1 MHKFEL
7 LNKGSLILKD
17 NSIPSPALDAELILS
32 NILNQDREML
42 LSRGDQFISED
53 QLKKFQ
59 HFIKRRSKNEPIAYI
74 LNRKEFWKDNFFVDK
89 GVLVPRPETELLVE
103 EIIRTYL
110 NKSPYILDI
119 GTGSGCIILSI
130 LRDVLKAKGVGL
142 DISKK
147 ALKIAKRNSNMLK
160 LDKRI
165 LFINRPEA
173 IKFQRCFD
181 LIVSNPPYVSSSQLR
196 SLPEDIKK
204 YEPTIALNG
213 GYDGL
218 DVIKKVIYKVS
229 NILKIKGM
237 FALEIGNGQY
247 LKVSQILKDK
257 KFREKKLIKDYRNN
271 IRCIISILNN

>member
-17 NSIPSPALDAELILS
+17 NCIPTPVLDAELILS
-32 NILNQDREML
+32 NILNQDREIL

-103 EIIRTYL
+103 EIIKTYQ

-147 ALKIAKRNSNMLK
+147 ALKIAKRNANMLK

-165 LFINRPEA
+165 LFVNRPEA

>member
-7 LNKGSLILKD
+7 LNKGSSILKD
-17 NSIPSPALDAELILS
+17 NSIPSHMLDAELILS
-32 NILNQDREML
+32 NILNQDRELL
-42 LSRGDQFISED
+42 LSRGDQLINED

-59 HFIKRRSKNEPIAYI
+59 RYIKRRSKNEPIAYI

-130 LRDVLKAKGVGL
+130 LRDALKAKGVGL

-147 ALKIAKRNSNMLK
+147 ALKIAKRNAKMLK
-160 LDKRI
+160 LDKRV
-165 LFINRPEA
+165 LFINRPKA

-181 LIVSNPPYVSSSQLR
+181 LIVSNPPYIRSSQLR

-237 FALEIGNGQY
+237 FALEIGKGQY

-271 IRCIISILNN
+271 IRCIISILDN

>member
-17 NSIPSPALDAELILS
+17 NSIPTPALDAELILS
-32 NILNQDREML
+32 NILNQNRETL
-42 LSRGDQFISED
+42 LSREDQFISEE

-74 LNRKEFWKDNFFVDK
+74 LNRKEFWRDNFFVDK

-103 EIIRTYL
+103 EIIKTYL

-147 ALKIAKRNSNMLK
+147 ALKIAKRNASMLK

-165 LFINRPEA
+165 LFVNRSEA

-196 SLPEDIKK
+196 SLAEDIKK

-271 IRCIISILNN
+271 IRCIISILDN